1 MGWTD
6 RDLFAIRENY
16 GGAKQTAFGV
26 WTSVERGVVCEFI
39 RKERGLDGKKG
50 ERWGRGAGR
59 EAKIASWTQEMD
71 AGVCVVLTA
80 REAVYTHTSRL
91 PLPLTSSGELT
102 PSLLHQHYSSS
113 PLPSSLLEH
122 IFSTYL
128 GISILVA
135 FASKNGYFLGN
146 NIT

>member
-1 MGWTD
+1 
-6 RDLFAIRENY
+6 
-16 GGAKQTAFGV
+16 
-26 WTSVERGVVCEFI
+26 
-39 RKERGLDGKKG
+39 
-50 ERWGRGAGR
+50 
-59 EAKIASWTQEMD
+59 MD

-91 PLPLTSSGELT
+91 PLPLTSNGELT

-113 PLPSSLLEH
+113 PLLEH

-135 FASKNGYFLGN
+135 FASKNGYFLGK